1 MTNYNDGKWHGWNGG
16 ECPVHR
22 QSIGDLTYY
31 DGTVY
36 TDVKMSAFGWQEP
49 LMFRVTKGY
58 KEPSEFWEKDGRRFY
73 DVKSAILSAG
83 DAEIIHW
90 CEVNEDET
98 EEEDLVTLIEDAPED
113 DLHPCLERQVK
124 LVVKEGVYGRFKVK
138 KRLDGGLCVLLQ
150 NSGLPISKEDLA
162 EAADLFIALTY
173 ADEGVE

>member
-1 MTNYNDGKWHGWNGG
+1 MPTSLRL
-16 ECPVHR
+16 CRPFHR
-22 QSIGDLTYY
+22 NRSGLRLT
-31 DGTVY
+31 
-36 TDVKMSAFGWQEP
+36 
-49 LMFRVTKGY
+49 
-58 KEPSEFWEKDGRRFY
+58 
-73 DVKSAILSAG
+73 G

-150 NSGLPISKEDLA
+150 NSGLPISKEDFA
-162 EAADLFIALTY
+162 EAADLFFALTC
-173 ADEGVE
+173 ADVAGWSDD